1 MFRKKKPDRQAVAD
15 KLAAIEAEMKRI
27 GLWQTEPLPAERY
40 DFHRAFAMD
49 TMAFTQWLQFIFIP
63 RVREIIAS
71 GDEFP
76 DKSEVSAQAFREFDV
91 EVADTERLQKLLSEF
106 DDMFGQSIDKYGY

>member
-1 MFRKKKPDRQAVAD
+1 MFREKKPDRQAVAD

-27 GLWQTEPLPAERY
+27 GAWQTEPLPAEKY
-40 DFHRAFAMD
+40 DFHQGFAID

-71 GDEFP
+71 GGEFP
-76 DKSEVSAQAFREFDV
+76 KESYVSAQAAREFDG
-91 EVADTERLQKLLSEF
+91 EVYTGRLQELLREF
-106 DDMFGQSIDKYGY
+106 DAMFG